1 MRDYTDI
8 VNKAKSKKKEEETGI
23 SSSSR
28 NSYDATSVVEKAKL
42 GKRINLDTLESD
54 LSSLGT
60 TIGSVYSGWQTQE
73 TMLNTRKAV
82 ESMHKRLTD
91 YQSYQSKYGG
101 NDMSEVLSGYQSVLD
116 DWDNLSTV
124 YGNFQN
130 ADAFN
135 TASKKWKMDEQF
147 KGLTYDDVQKQLK
160 QYGADSDEYSYLSN
174 YTGYTDLN
182 DFEKALSTAD
192 KNSKYYSDLT
202 TEKNK
207 WELDHTYDKYKQYTQ
222 AEDFAEKSQYQNTAK
237 RDGILAKLGFD
248 GSDETYE
255 YINDVDG
262 ARDEIVAKYK
272 EGNGAT
278 EIEQHGYQY
287 MTDEEKAMYN
297 YLYNTDKKLADQYLK
312 DMEISLNKRVYD
324 KSTETW
330 EKWSEESALK
340 SIGMDLATPVLNLAG
355 GVGSAVETVKE
366 VVTGREYNPY
376 APGRMVGNAATD
388 MRKYVGDNIEESTNG
403 AVRFL
408 HDTAFSMADSGL
420 RTAALGKLG
429 TVVAGLGAYQQ
440 TAKELTEAGASDAQ
454 VQIVAAIS
462 GAAEVY
468 FEHMGID
475 NLFKI
480 KNVDSLKN
488 GIKSALKQAGTEG
501 LEELGTEITNI
512 LADTLFRGDTSEL
525 ISKYHDMIERGYSVK
540 EANTAIASQ
549 IGKQIGM
556 AALGGAL
563 SGAGMGSIYGG
574 IQYNRYSNTGKTIKD
589 NYTVDDLAGLAS
601 ELDGYQEYIDL
612 INSGKA
618 TNAQIGSL
626 YEQVDSETTSTFETE
641 SGKAVMRTVANMAN
655 EMGDSKNSGIIAS
668 AFQKMIDKQKLSA
681 EEKAV
686 LKSDTAKA
694 IAAELKKSG
703 LPNLNVT
710 DSLLDAKDKVKRT
723 YNIYNTSKA
732 DEAAIKQRA
741 AELTK
746 GEETMVGGETANV
759 DGIRVEDGVTTV
771 LTDRGEVLAEDA
783 DLSAYD
789 AEIVAS
795 AENMSPEMAN
805 LFVSQYEKG
814 TDVESYRNAFNLAYT
829 YGQSQMGLT
838 FATDNIKNLSTD
850 KISEIYKAGRQAKI
864 SERQKA
870 IDAIKSKYVAKK
882 FYKGTVDDSVIDYT
896 NSGKGEVNWDE
907 LTEGQRESIEVNKAL
922 YAGLGINVKFST
934 KGIAKNY
941 NGYYDPKENVVVLD
955 VYAGVRKYN
964 IKDADLAII
973 STSSHELTHWMEK
986 KSPELY
992 AKLQDHVFETLRM
1005 SDGVSDAERI
1015 AKEIADSKGKLS
1027 RSEAI
1032 SEIVARACEDMLSM
1046 SEMGKEALSRLTES
1060 ERKTIFTKVKEII
1073 QDMIDYINEILGKYK
1088 SKSDEAIALRE
1099 YQDRLKEQL
1108 KLWESAMK
1116 EAVEVNQSLIEAD
1129 ASVGK
1134 MVGENFVSDNA
1145 VQLSVRTYENV
1156 GRELLHNWLA
1166 NSDLDDAT
1174 KKEIIEQMDYV
1185 YDVATKYAE
1194 DNELIDFG
1202 SWSET
1207 DVIRRNDGTPILT
1220 VVVPNGDY
1228 PMNIDFSQIC
1238 KKRKA
1243 LNSVLNALVR
1253 SGDLNLR
1260 TLTQSDIGNI
1270 NRIIKEHGFEIACAL
1285 CFVDSKRYRVNEWA
1299 DSFTDTYNNLVKS
1312 LVKGTDLKI
1321 DEFNFTGRDIVQ
1333 PEGRLLKDA
1342 DDSEL
1347 NFDHIND
1354 VLAKNSAGKAVYRYA
1369 NAIKQNKHLRSILN
1383 SSEIISSA
1391 GLDPLKVQNEEL
1403 YALVNSHQ
1411 GTAKPKLSH
1420 GENPYGYEILLD
1432 EKFNAKDAYKVGG
1445 VRIQSFSDYM
1455 ANMFFDYVQMI
1466 GDLSAKQLPAHAYTK
1481 EYYFA
1486 KLFGLTGIKINL
1498 SIVPKGADI
1507 TDEQKARFNKMT
1519 KAAKEK
1525 DAEFRR
1531 LKAHA
1536 GLDANGNYILEDET
1550 FPLDKALELQNT
1562 EGYDKNCGIIWVGV
1576 SDKHIEKMLDDD
1588 NIPFIIPYHK
1598 SSLNPA
1604 IARMRNIDFYND
1616 YTNDQNTRYNSQ
1628 AKKKVP
1634 SSVWS
1639 FDFYGDL
1646 AKTNDPKQTAENYK
1660 RECAERGYLPKF
1672 DKFADHPNYYKLLVD
1687 FRVYDKAGNYA
1698 PQSAVQMAFPDDF
1711 EKVVGESLT
1720 EAQTTKNELD
1730 ADMSSLLD
1738 EVRRELKIGQK
1749 QYSRRDSE
1757 GNELTPEQ
1765 QEFFKDSKVRDENG
1779 NLVAVYHGTPTG
1791 GFTEFEVPYYLST
1804 LTSAQG
1810 AGYYFT
1816 DKKNASQYMKAVNG
1830 KMSGKKQLYKVYLNI
1845 KHPMEITSTSS
1856 GKISD
1861 DDFRKIV
1868 SLGNYEW
1875 GMKHLDV
1882 EKELRQNKFDHDRLC
1897 SLVKVFRGEAI
1908 LTAMKDVLGYDG
1920 VRFTDQYGDIWVAW
1934 SKNQIKDVTNTNPTD
1949 NPDIRYAE
1957 RTADSRTLLTNAL
1970 DTVAQTDQ
1978 EKELL
1983 AEYRK
1988 NIDLIN
1994 IKESEL
2000 AEIRKQI
2007 KELSFAS
2014 GPRDMKKL
2022 DYLKNRAE
2030 KIRNSIAWYD
2040 KKLLNLEAT
2049 EHLKAVV
2056 DREKAKIRKRLKEDT
2071 KQELAAQKERI
2082 EKRARIESITQKSL
2096 VLNKWMMNNSKDE
2109 HIPEAMKPVVIQLL
2123 KAIDF
2128 SSKQYLGSNVPTQK
2142 DISLAKALS
2151 KVKDMITDGTVDGDV
2166 LYELYGADMDGK
2178 MKELVD
2184 SIADYVIEDGDNAYV
2199 LNRMTLEQ
2207 LETLDKVVSSI
2218 KAAVSKMNRF
2228 HVAHTKKSIS
2238 NVAQQGIVYL
2248 NGLGKAKLAKTKLGK
2263 GVSHMLKWG
2272 NATPYYAFKRF
2283 GEGGELVYESL
2294 MDGWDKF
2301 SFNIKKVIDKANEIY
2316 DEEQVKNWSEEV
2328 KSFEILLPATKEQLA
2343 DPNFKG
2349 NHQEIQLTTAQI
2361 MSLYCL
2367 QKREQAKGHIL
2378 GGGIRIADIETK
2390 KEAISQSEGVVITES
2405 ELDKII
2411 SSLDAEQIRVA
2422 DALQEFMNK
2431 DCAEWGNE
2439 ISMKRFGYKAFGEQN
2454 YFPIRSDENV
2464 TGDDTPKENEKSLYR
2479 LLNMSFTKALTQNA
2493 NNRIVVENIFDV
2505 FAQHTSEMAKYNAL
2519 ALPVLDAVRW
2529 FNYKE
2534 KGEKIDGHFKTI
2546 GIRQSMESAFGK
2558 DANNFVSTFLK
2569 DINGAENVG
2578 RDRIAKGF
2586 MSNAK
2591 IASVGFN
2598 AKVVA
2603 LQPTSYL
2610 RASAVIDNKYLIAG
2624 LGRKPK
2630 SALAEEHCGMA
2641 LWKSLGFID
2650 INVQRGVAELIKHD
2664 KSTKDKWTETA
2675 MKGAGIADRI
2685 TIGYLWNACEAE
2697 IKDKRTDLKVGTD
2710 EYYEAVGKR
2719 LREIIYATQVV
2730 DSTMTRS
2737 HMMRSG
2743 DTMDKVLTNFAS
2755 EPTLSYNMLMDA
2767 YYSYKLTERQTG
2779 NKKEAFNKHGKKLA
2793 RTMYAY
2799 TITAVITSVLEAG
2812 FDVFRDDEEKD
2823 AEDLLKIYLENL
2835 YNNMSVLSKI
2845 PYAKEVISALQGF
2858 ASSRIDTQWMQY
2870 FAYSIKGIANLMSGS
2885 GNAYTTT
2892 KNLLKAVS
2900 YATGVPGYNIWRDAN
2915 ALLDKLGII
2924 SIEELEEMFNDTIGD
2939 MFPSLKSK

>member
-1 MRDYTDI
+1 MSYLEY
-8 VNKAKSKKKEEETGI
+8 KKKKKEEESGKESQT
-23 SSSSR
+23 SSR
-28 NSYDATSVVEKAKL
+28 SYSSFGQYKEAQKFGV
-42 GKRINLDTLESD
+42 DTFDSD
-54 LSSLGT
+54 LQSIGT
-60 TIGSVYSGWQTQE
+60 AISDAYSGWQTQE

-130 ADAFN
+130 ADAFS

-182 DFEKALSTAD
+182 DFERALSTAD
-192 KNSKYYSDLT
+192 RNSKYYSDLT

-330 EKWSEESALK
+330 EKWSDESALK

-440 TAKELTEAGASDAQ
+440 TAKDLTEAGASDAQ
-454 VQIVAAIS
+454 VQSVALIS
-462 GAAEVY
+462 GAAELA
-468 FEHMGID
+468 FEYMGVD

-480 KNVDSLKN
+480 KNVDSLKS
-488 GIKSALKQAGTEG
+488 GIMAALKQAGAEG
-501 LEELGTEITNI
+501 LEETGTEITNI
-512 LADTLFRGDTSEL
+512 LADTLIRGDSSEL
-525 ISKYHDMIERGYSVK
+525 ISQYHDMIERGYSVK
-540 EANTAIASQ
+540 EANTAIAGQ

-563 SGAGMGSIYGG
+563 SGAGMGGIYSGM
-574 IQYNRYSNTGKTIKD
+574 QYKGLSDAGKTIKD

-618 TNAQIGSL
+618 TNAHIGSL
-626 YEQVDSETTSTFETE
+626 YEQVESETTSTFETE
-641 SGKAVMRTVANMAN
+641 SGKAVMRSVANMAN

-686 LKSDTAKA
+686 LKTDTAKA

-703 LPNLNVT
+703 IPNLNVT
-710 DSLLDAKDKVKRT
+710 ESLLDAKDKVKRT
-723 YNIYNTSKA
+723 YDIYNTSKA

-746 GEETMVGGETANV
+746 GEETVVDGETATV
-759 DGIRVEDGVTTV
+759 EGVRVEDGVTTV
-771 LTDRGEVLAEDA
+771 LTSRGEVKAEDA

-795 AENMSPEMAN
+795 AENMSPEMAD

-829 YGQSQMGLT
+829 YGRSQMGLT
-838 FATDNIKNLSTD
+838 FATDNIKNLDTA
-850 KISEIYKAGRQAKI
+850 KISEIYKAGRTAKI

-896 NSGKGEVNWDE
+896 NSGKGEVDWDE

-922 YAGLGINVKFST
+922 YAGLGINVRLST
-934 KGIAKNY
+934 EGIAKGY
-941 NGYYDPKENVVVLD
+941 NGYYDPKKNEVVLD

-992 AKLQDHVFETLRM
+992 AKLQDHVFETLSM
-1005 SDGVSDAERI
+1005 SDGVSDADRI
-1015 AKEIADSKGKLS
+1015 AEEIANSKGKLS

-1046 SEMGKEALSRLTES
+1046 SEMGKEALSRLTDS

-1108 KLWESAMK
+1108 KLWEAAMK
-1116 EAVEVNQSLIEAD
+1116 EAVEVNQSLTEASVSEDKQLDPIMYSARNLEDKVTPTYEELIVKPPVNIVDVMSGMKSDSYANMKAEAKRIASDEKWYDHPHYNNDTESYIFLTKDTFSHAFNNLKAEFGEDTIRCVAHIPEIIRESILVHVGDPKDILKSEKKVYTFIGAVKGIAGVEPVKLTVKSFDVSPIERVPQKIREFFEKNGFDDEYNKLYDVKALEVINVEKIEKESD
-1129 ASVGK
+1129 ASGK
-1134 MVGENFVSDNA
+1134 GNGETPLARATSDSFKISVSEMLRLVN
-1145 VQLSVRTYENV
+1145 
-1156 GRELLHNWLA
+1156 G
-1166 NSDLDDAT
+1166 DAT
-1174 KKEIIEQMDYV
+1174 K
-1185 YDVATKYAE
+1185 
-1194 DNELIDFG
+1194 
-1202 SWSET
+1202 
-1207 DVIRRNDGTPILT
+1207 
-1220 VVVPNGDY
+1220 
-1228 PMNIDFSQIC
+1228 
-1238 KKRKA
+1238 
-1243 LNSVLNALVR
+1243 
-1253 SGDLNLR
+1253 
-1260 TLTQSDIGNI
+1260 
-1270 NRIIKEHGFEIACAL
+1270 
-1285 CFVDSKRYRVNEWA
+1285 
-1299 DSFTDTYNNLVKS
+1299 
-1312 LVKGTDLKI
+1312 
-1321 DEFNFTGRDIVQ
+1321 
-1333 PEGRLLKDA
+1333 
-1342 DDSEL
+1342 
-1347 NFDHIND
+1347 
-1354 VLAKNSAGKAVYRYA
+1354 
-1369 NAIKQNKHLRSILN
+1369 
-1383 SSEIISSA
+1383 
-1391 GLDPLKVQNEEL
+1391 
-1403 YALVNSHQ
+1403 
-1411 GTAKPKLSH
+1411 
-1420 GENPYGYEILLD
+1420 
-1432 EKFNAKDAYKVGG
+1432 
-1445 VRIQSFSDYM
+1445 
-1455 ANMFFDYVQMI
+1455 
-1466 GDLSAKQLPAHAYTK
+1466 
-1481 EYYFA
+1481 
-1486 KLFGLTGIKINL
+1486 
-1498 SIVPKGADI
+1498 
-1507 TDEQKARFNKMT
+1507 
-1519 KAAKEK
+1519 
-1525 DAEFRR
+1525 
-1531 LKAHA
+1531 
-1536 GLDANGNYILEDET
+1536 
-1550 FPLDKALELQNT
+1550 
-1562 EGYDKNCGIIWVGV
+1562 
-1576 SDKHIEKMLDDD
+1576 
-1588 NIPFIIPYHK
+1588 
-1598 SSLNPA
+1598 
-1604 IARMRNIDFYND
+1604 
-1616 YTNDQNTRYNSQ
+1616 
-1628 AKKKVP
+1628 
-1634 SSVWS
+1634 
-1639 FDFYGDL
+1639 
-1646 AKTNDPKQTAENYK
+1646 
-1660 RECAERGYLPKF
+1660 YLPENLQF
-1672 DKFADHPNYYKLLVD
+1672 
-1687 FRVYDKAGNYA
+1687 
-1698 PQSAVQMAFPDDF
+1698 
-1711 EKVVGESLT
+1711 
-1720 EAQTTKNELD
+1720 
-1730 ADMSSLLD
+1730 
-1738 EVRRELKIGQK
+1738 
-1749 QYSRRDSE
+1749 SRRDSE

-1765 QEFFKDSKVRDENG
+1765 QEFFKDSKVRDEDG
-1779 NLVAVYHGTPTG
+1779 NLRVVYHGSEADFTVFDRTKARANMDIQGSFFSPWDIDAG
-1791 GFTEFEVPYYLST
+1791 GYGGNVRAF
-1804 LTSAQG
+1804 
-1810 AGYYFT
+1810 
-1816 DKKNASQYMKAVNG
+1816 
-1830 KMSGKKQLYKVYLNI
+1830 YLNI
-1845 KHPMEITSTSS
+1845 KNPASESM
-1856 GKISD
+1856 GYKA
-1861 DDFRKIV
+1861 
-1868 SLGNYEW
+1868 
-1875 GMKHLDV
+1875 
-1882 EKELRQNKFDHDRLC
+1882 LRMFKGQNGAGIKAREYLE
-1897 SLVKVFRGEAI
+1897 S
-1908 LTAMKDVLGYDG
+1908 LGYDG
-1920 VRFTDQYGDIWVAW
+1920 VNNGDEEYIAFYPE
-1934 SKNQIKDVTNTNPTD
+1934 QIKLISNAKPTND
-1949 NPDIRYAE
+1949 ADIRYAE

-1970 DTVAQTDQ
+1970 YTVAQTDQ

-2007 KELSFAS
+2007 KEISFSS

-2022 DYLKNRAE
+2022 DYLNKRAE
-2030 KIRNSIAWYD
+2030 KIRNSISWYD

-2082 EKRARIESITQKSL
+2082 EKRAKIESITQKSL
-2096 VLNKWMMNNSKDE
+2096 VLNKWMLNNSKDE
-2109 HIPEAMKPVVIQLL
+2109 HIPDAMKPVVIQLL

-2128 SSKQYLGSNVPTQK
+2128 SSKQFLGTNVPTQK

-2199 LNRMTLEQ
+2199 LNKMTLEQ

-2248 NGLGKAKLAKTKLGK
+2248 NGLGKAKLAKSKLGK

-2283 GEGGELVYESL
+2283 GEGGELVYEAL

-2328 KSFEILLPATKEQLA
+2328 KTFEILLPATKEQLA

-2422 DALQEFMNK
+2422 DALQKFMNE

-2439 ISMKRFGYKAFGEQN
+2439 ISMKRFGYKAFGEPN

-2464 TGDDTPKENEKSLYR
+2464 TGDDTPKEMEKTLYR

-2799 TITAVITSVLEAG
+2799 TITAVITSALEAG
-2812 FDVFRDDEEKD
+2812 FEVFRDDEEKD

-2858 ASSRIDTQWMQY
+2858 TSSRIDTQWMQY
-2870 FAYSIKGIANLMSGS
+2870 FAYSIKGIAKLMSGS